1 MRIRALTCGLLQH
14 SKIWTQNP
22 SKATSW
28 GLNSPSRH
36 QYNVSKCNN
45 LHGSS
50 CAVPLCSFLPLGG
63 LVHVGCD
70 DSCDILQSSDSVVVI
85 AIRSPKHRT
94 HQCDSAES
102 AGGFVKRS
110 RPIVLELAST
120 SPMRGDV
127 KERFSLRP
135 LREEMDVAIC
145 IQPGLRCGEALYSRR
160 ASHRPRQS
168 TVSVRRFH
176 NSMVRRLR
184 SRSYASNPGWL

>member
-1 MRIRALTCGLLQH
+1 MFWCMLACGITAFYCDILQNCTGGQVFHSENVMRIRALTCGLLQH

-85 AIRSPKHRT
+85 AIRSPKH
-94 HQCDSAES
+94 
-102 AGGFVKRS
+102 
-110 RPIVLELAST
+110 
-120 SPMRGDV
+120 
-127 KERFSLRP
+127 
-135 LREEMDVAIC
+135 
-145 IQPGLRCGEALYSRR
+145 
-160 ASHRPRQS
+160 
-168 TVSVRRFH
+168 
-176 NSMVRRLR
+176 
-184 SRSYASNPGWL
+184 